1 MINRFQRFLLR
12 VLFRLCHVRVYGLA
26 PYKRNK
32 KPRVFVSNLCSVL
45 DALILYAFLPNRP
58 LFALTRD
65 IYHKHKIRWIIPQK
79 DIVPFQPLD
88 VGALKKL
95 LEQAQKGRSIVLFAE
110 GRMSVTGELLKLY
123 EAPGFLADKT
133 HAPLVPVWISGSQ
146 YNYFAHANSPLPR
159 RLFPLTKV
167 TFGKE
172 QAFSIP
178 PSKRKD
184 RNAISHALYRL
195 MVNLSFEVIYQP
207 KKSLFDTLMRT
218 AKIYSK
224 SDWFHRPTFVADATH
239 PFQSYKDILVQIFL
253 YGRAFKRYV
262 ARQQGCGILLPNS
275 LEAVYA
281 FFGLTAYERVA
292 VMLNPTL
299 SATQALSALR
309 TASVKTVLTSR
320 QWIEELNL
328 TGLIDALKEKDIRI
342 LYTEDMQ
349 KSFHIFQKI
358 KAWVS
363 YKTAYVPYPFSGP
376 KRAAI
381 LFTSGTESRP
391 KAVVLSHQNLL
402 ANVYQLFSLINI
414 TPSDTLFN
422 ILPMFH
428 SFGLT
433 AGTLYPLLCGGR
445 LFLYPSPLHY
455 RIIDELIYSTGATIL
470 FGTDTFLRGYARVA
484 HPYDF
489 HTLRVVL
496 GGAEPMRED
505 TRHMWMEQF
514 GIRLL
519 EGYGTTE
526 TSPILTI
533 NNHIFC
539 RFGSVGQF
547 LPGLQYKI
555 KPLPDFPNNQGVLC
569 VKGPN
574 VMMGTLQ
581 EDKPGLLHPCPGGWY
596 ETGDVVE
603 MDDMGFVY
611 IKDRLKRFAKIGGE
625 MISLT
630 AIEQL
635 AREAYHNDASFV
647 AVNVPHAAKGEQI
660 VLWTD
665 DASANLDV
673 MRAYLQKQGY
683 NELFL
688 PTRLMHIEAI
698 PVLANGKTDYRTLK
712 EKATQE

>member
-12 VLFRLCHVRVYGLA
+12 ALFRLCHVRIYGFL
-26 PYKRNK
+26 PYKNDK
-32 KPRVFVSNLCSVL
+32 KQHIFVCNLCSVL

-65 IYHKHKIRWIIPQK
+65 IYHKRKIRWIIPQK
-79 DIVPFQPLD
+79 DVVPFQPLD
-88 VGALKKL
+88 VVALKKL
-95 LEQAQKGRSIVLFAE
+95 LEQVEQGRSVVIFAE
-110 GRMSVTGELLKLY
+110 GRMSETGELLKLY

-133 HAPLVPVWISGSQ
+133 HVPLVPVWISGSQ
-146 YNYFAHANSPLPR
+146 YNFYAHPDSPLPH

-167 TFGKE
+167 TFGKA
-172 QAFSIP
+172 QDFKIP
-178 PSKRKD
+178 PAKRRD

-195 MVNLSFEVIYQP
+195 MVNLSFQVIDQP

-218 AKIYSK
+218 AKIYGK
-224 SDWFHRPTFVADATH
+224 RGLFHRSTCVADARH
-239 PFQSYKDILVQIFL
+239 PFQSYKNVLVQIFL

-262 ARQQGCGILLPNS
+262 AHQQGCGILLPNS
-275 LEAVYA
+275 LESVYA

-292 VMLNPTL
+292 VMLNPTM
-299 SATQALSALR
+299 SAKQALSALH
-309 TASVKTVLTSR
+309 TASVKTLLTSR
-320 QWIEELNL
+320 RWIEELDL
-328 TGLIDALKEKDIRI
+328 TGFIQTLRDNGIEI
-342 LYTEDMQ
+342 LYTEDLEEG
-349 KSFHIFQKI
+349 FTLFQKI

-376 KRAAI
+376 RRAAV
-381 LFTSGTESRP
+381 LFTSGTESAP

-402 ANVYQLFSLINI
+402 ANVYQLFSLVNI
-414 TPSDTLFN
+414 TPTDTLFN

-455 RIIDELIYSTGATIL
+455 RIIDELIYSTGATML
-470 FGTDTFLRGYARVA
+470 FGTDTFLKGYARVA

-496 GGAEPMRED
+496 GGAEPMRQD

-526 TSPILTI
+526 TSPILTL

-547 LPGLQYKI
+547 LPGLQYQI
-555 KPLPDFPNNQGVLC
+555 KPLPDFPEQQGVLW

-574 VMMGTLQ
+574 VMMGTLS
-581 EDKPGLLHPCPGGWY
+581 EDKPGQLNPCPDGWY

-625 MISLT
+625 MISLS
-630 AIEQL
+630 AVEQL
-635 AREAYHNDASFV
+635 AQEAYHNDKAYV
-647 AVNVPHAAKGEQI
+647 AVNIPHTAKGEQI
-660 VLWTD
+660 ILWTD
-665 DASANLDV
+665 DSSANLEV
-673 MRAYLQKQGY
+673 MQSYLQKQGY

-688 PTRLMHIEAI
+688 PTRLMYTPQI
-698 PVLANGKTDYRTLK
+698 PVLANGKKDYRTLK
-712 EKATQE
+712 EQAARE